1 MPFKRNS
8 VQSEKIDSLARLL
21 STMPQVAWQNAA
33 HSLLERTLDDSANRR
48 TLLPEAF
55 LICDELLLTAIPII
69 KGLRINRNIIQRNL
83 EISAPF
89 ACMERILLALVKAG
103 ADRQIIHEHLRQLAQ
118 SAWEQVNHGKPNPL
132 VEIILSDPL
141 LNEYLPKGKISEL
154 TQVDSYNGFAPE
166 RSHSMTKGIIQSL
179 KTNSNYNA
187 KGTLWV
193 PGKLTLF

>member
-48 TLLPEAF
+48 TILPEAF
-55 LICDELLLTAIPII
+55 LVCDELLLTAIPII
-69 KGLRINRNIIQRNL
+69 KGLRINRDIIQRNL
-83 EISAPF
+83 DTYAPF

-118 SAWEQVNHGKPNPL
+118 SAWEHVNHGKPNPL
-132 VEIILSDPL
+132 VEVIYSDPL
-141 LNEYLPKGKISEL
+141 LKEYLPTDKISEL
-154 TQVDSYNGFAPE
+154 TQVDSYTGFAPE
-166 RSHSMTKGIIQSL
+166 RARSMAKGIMQSL
-179 KTNSNYNA
+179 KTISNNA
-187 KGTLWV
+187 AEETL
-193 PGKLTLF
+193 